1 MAISEPRYR
10 FHPVMVSGA
19 PESGGL
25 FALWRGA
32 EMIFIGRAASIKE
45 ALLDQLQ
52 RVSERATHYSWQV
65 SLRASGEEADLLR
78 ELERRG
84 GPMPR
89 LNREAA

>member
-10 FHPVMVSGA
+10 FHRVMVSGA

-45 ALLDQLQ
+45 ALLERLQ
-52 RVSERATHYSWQV
+52 RMSERATHYSWQL
-65 SLRASGEEADLLR
+65 SLRATGEEADLLR
-78 ELERRG
+78 EFERRG
-84 GPMPR
+84 GAMPR
-89 LNREAA
+89 LHRETA